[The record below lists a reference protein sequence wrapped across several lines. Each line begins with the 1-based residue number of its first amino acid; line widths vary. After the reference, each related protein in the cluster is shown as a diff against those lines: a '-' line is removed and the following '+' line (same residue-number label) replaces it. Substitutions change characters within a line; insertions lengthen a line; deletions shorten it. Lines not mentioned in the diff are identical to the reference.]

1 MPSSGGRVNI
11 AMRGEVWCPSVEAEA
26 SPGPATAT
34 EARLEAAGGRGWP
47 PPPWQQRWPLLSA
60 GSCHC
65 VVSGH
70 QPLSC
75 CLVSCG
81 REIQK
86 HFSFNNKFGG
96 RIALHYD
103 VVCHKLPQSSSRVS
117 PEPRWGRGGGCVV
130 SCCSGPGSRG
140 RHGACDLLGTCQL
153 RSGHSCQ

>member
-34 EARLEAAGGRGWP
+34 EAGLEAAGGRGWP
-47 PPPWQQRWPLLSA
+47 PPPWQQQQWPLLSG
-60 GSCHC
+60 GS
-65 VVSGH
+65 VTVWSGH

-75 CLVSCG
+75 CLLSCG

-96 RIALHYD
+96 LIALHYD

-117 PEPRWGRGGGCVV
+117 PEPRGGGEEGVWLAAALGLAAAADTGHVTCLGHV
-130 SCCSGPGSRG
+130 S
-140 RHGACDLLGTCQL
+140 
-153 RSGHSCQ
+153 